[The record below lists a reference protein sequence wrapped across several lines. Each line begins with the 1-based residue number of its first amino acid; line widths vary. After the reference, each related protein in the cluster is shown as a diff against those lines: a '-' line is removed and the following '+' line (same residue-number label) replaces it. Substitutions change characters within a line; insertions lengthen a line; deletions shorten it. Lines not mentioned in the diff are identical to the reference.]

1 MCVRIVFRG
10 LSLMILQPFFLLRC
24 VLCELK
30 LFLKFYENYEI
41 LTTYS
46 GKKVPNTWVFFSC
59 FCCLKKIYISIRDF
73 DYNAEETINASI
85 LNFVYFVFEFKFHQT
100 SPTCTK
106 LHLVA
111 PKQTNPHQPAPTCTK
126 VHQSAPNLSNLH
138 QVAPNCTK
146 VQQTALSCTN
156 LHQSAPNWTNL
167 HQTPPTCTN
176 LHQCEPSCI
185 NFDQVAPHCSKFY

>member
-30 LFLKFYENYEI
+30 LFLKFYKNYEI

-85 LNFVYFVFEFKFHQT
+85 LNFVYFVWPHRLN
-100 SPTCTK
+100 SSCTK
-106 LHLVA
+106 L
-111 PKQTNPHQPAPTCTK
+111 QQPAPSCTLL
-126 VHQSAPNLSNLH
+126 HQSRPIRTNLHQLAPKCTNLH
-138 QVAPNCTK
+138 QVAPNCCTK

-185 NFDQVAPHCSKFY
+185 NFYQVAPHCSKFY

>member
-59 FCCLKKIYISIRDF
+59 FCCLKKICISIRDF

-85 LNFVYFVFEFKFHQT
+85 LNFVYFVWPHRLNSSF
-100 SPTCTK
+100 TK
-106 LHLVA
+106 L
-111 PKQTNPHQPAPTCTK
+111 HQPAPSCTLL
-126 VHQSAPNLSNLH
+126 HQSRPISTNLH
-138 QVAPNCTK
+138 QLAPK
-146 VQQTALSCTN
+146 CTN
-156 LHQSAPNWTNL
+156 LHQTYPICTKL
-167 HQTPPTCTN
+167 HQTAPRYN
-176 LHQCEPSCI
+176 KLH
-185 NFDQVAPHCSKFY
+185 